1 MDYDQY
7 NDEQLVNGLLKNDG
21 SLIEYFF
28 YKRFAKLLQYIS
40 YAVFDGRIDTNE
52 MVSELFMYLSENN
65 WHKMRKFA
73 YKSTLA
79 TWLSVVATR
88 FFVKRRDELIENKY
102 TEDLLIKQRNVS
114 FLSANNKDLAMD
126 IQNAI
131 SRMSNERYKFVIQK
145 LDLQGATQEE
155 VASSLNTS
163 LSNLYNIHH
172 RALLQLRVIM
182 GRKEDFYDR

>member
-88 FFVKRRDELIENKY
+88 FFVKRRGELIENKS

-114 FLSANNKDLAMD
+114 FLSVNNKDLAMD

-163 LSNLYNIHH
+163 LSNLYNIYH

>member
-1 MDYDQY
+1 MDSDQY

-88 FFVKRRDELIENKY
+88 FFVKRRDELI
-102 TEDLLIKQRNVS
+102 
-114 FLSANNKDLAMD
+114 
-126 IQNAI
+126 
-131 SRMSNERYKFVIQK
+131 
-145 LDLQGATQEE
+145 
-155 VASSLNTS
+155 
-163 LSNLYNIHH
+163 
-172 RALLQLRVIM
+172 
-182 GRKEDFYDR
+182 